1 MNIYQAALIISLVL
15 VVSIVRAHDGL
26 HGPIVQ
32 YDVDRNNQLSL
43 SEYTAYIEAT
53 DGQTKTEAESAFT
66 ALDTDRSGYLSN
78 AEFIR
83 SL

>member
-1 MNIYQAALIISLVL
+1 MNIHQSALIILLVL
-15 VVSIVRAHDGL
+15 VASIVRAHDGL

-43 SEYTAYIEAT
+43 SEYIAYIEAT
-53 DGQTKTEAESAFT
+53 DGQTKMEAESAFT
-66 ALDTDRSGYLSN
+66 ALDKDHSGYLSN
-78 AEFIR
+78 AEFIL